1 VTVYFRTF
9 AAMWGEDGP
18 YDWDD
23 ELVETIEHE
32 LEHHMSF
39 LRGDD
44 PTDDEERAVIRDE
57 AVRIVGRREAGRRA
71 IEGFG
76 ASWGDF
82 VKRTWPLW
90 LLAVIALAA
99 MLATQH

>member
-1 VTVYFRTF
+1 VTVYYRTF
-9 AAMWGEDGP
+9 EAMWNEEGA
-18 YDWDD
+18 YDWDG
-23 ELVETIEHE
+23 ELAETIEHE
-32 LEHHMSF
+32 LEHHIAF

-71 IEGFG
+71 IEDFG
-76 ASWGDF
+76 ASWSDF
-82 VKRTWPLW
+82 LKRTWPLW
-90 LLAVIALAA
+90 LLALVLLAV